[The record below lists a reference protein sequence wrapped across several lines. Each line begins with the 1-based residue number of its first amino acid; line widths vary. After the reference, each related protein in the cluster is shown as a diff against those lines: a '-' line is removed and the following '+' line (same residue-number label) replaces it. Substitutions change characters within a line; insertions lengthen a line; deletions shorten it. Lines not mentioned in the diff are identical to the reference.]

1 MSHPT
6 TKSRHSLL
14 GAALALVL
22 LLVTPLLAPRVMAQ
36 PPAGGPGIGP
46 AGAVGPAGHPDG
58 PGKFLLP
65 RIAEYLDLTD
75 AQIDQAKALLK
86 EMKTQGE
93 PLREEAEAV
102 RTELEGLLKGDSPDP
117 AAVGAR
123 VIRLHELAEEG
134 RALRETFEGSFAAIL
149 TADQLERWELAKGL
163 RGLFGHGPGRGGRR

>member
-1 MSHPT
+1 MSLPT
-6 TKSRHSLL
+6 IKFRRNPGFL
-14 GAALALVL
+14 GVALAL
-22 LLVTPLLAPRVMAQ
+22 LVLAPVLTLSLAAQ
-36 PPAGGPGIGP
+36 PPAGGPGVGP
-46 AGAVGPAGHPDG
+46 DGAFGPAGHPDG

-75 AQIDQAKALLK
+75 AQIDQAKALLE

-102 RTELEGLLKGDSPDP
+102 RTELQGLLGGDSPDP
-117 AAVGAR
+117 AAVGTR

-149 TADQLERWELAKGL
+149 TPDQLERWELARGL